1 MFFSLHSIKSGI
13 KSINKQCIVKNIF
26 HRCEKTI
33 TINKVDI
40 KLCETDGSGAVS
52 YLRLSNL

>member
-1 MFFSLHSIKSGI
+1 MESKVLINNVLLKTSSIDAK
-13 KSINKQCIVKNIF
+13 
-26 HRCEKTI
+26 KTI